1 VNPLAFPSLKN
12 LDVDRLEEDLAKE
25 IQRKKVLEER
35 ERRSV
40 QKMFEESDEIKD
52 LKCKIKLAQMN
63 QERSKQILERQT
75 RKLQDIVKDA
85 ETDETLLSNLE
96 EERMR
101 QQELEIRK
109 KMDRLN
115 SKHVLQQQM
124 FEKEKMRDES
134 RQEYMRDKNLV
145 DDIVK
150 KLMAEDL
157 DAINENK
164 RKKEL
169 AKTYMNQAYEE
180 KALREKQQR
189 EDERLQKEKERM
201 YFEEVA
207 RREREQK
214 DKKAAIQEEKDKIFE
229 KLSVEA
235 AKQQA
240 EKEYWE
246 NVRNDLYWEEMNRRE
261 KIKELQDKEKKQR

>member
-1 VNPLAFPSLKN
+1 MSVVKRMNQTNQSNQAPNSSLSSFGGSNLQGYTNSQSTFRVNPLAFPSLKN

-109 KMDRLN
+109 KIDRLN

-124 FEKEKMRDES
+124 F
-134 RQEYMRDKNLV
+134 V
-145 DDIVK
+145 FCF
-150 KLMAEDL
+150 A
-157 DAINENK
+157 
-164 RKKEL
+164 L
-169 AKTYMNQAYEE
+169 AQ
-180 KALREKQQR
+180 
-189 EDERLQKEKERM
+189 
-201 YFEEVA
+201 
-207 RREREQK
+207 
-214 DKKAAIQEEKDKIFE
+214 
-229 KLSVEA
+229 
-235 AKQQA
+235 
-240 EKEYWE
+240 
-246 NVRNDLYWEEMNRRE
+246 
-261 KIKELQDKEKKQR
+261 